1 MPIKQDGR
9 KNNGGHK
16 NAGRKPIKNPKRT
29 GSMRLSD
36 DDWAW
41 LDDPAN
47 GKSRG
52 EIVNRLI
59 AEHRRIAPWVN
70 EVKKTQDSPVGKREP
85 RITPMEN
92 EIGCVLHISAT
103 ARAWQSP
110 TRCIA
115 LRF

>member
-1 MPIKQDGR
+1 MPTKKDGR

-36 DDWAW
+36 ADWAW
-41 LDDPAN
+41 LDNPAN

-52 EIVNRLI
+52 EIVSRFI
-59 AEHRRIAPWVN
+59 AE
-70 EVKKTQDSPVGKREP
+70 KR
-85 RITPMEN
+85 RITPWLN
-92 EIGCVLHISAT
+92 GIVCILHISAT

-110 TRCIA
+110 TLEIA

>member
-52 EIVNRLI
+52 EIVSRLI
-59 AEHRRIAPWVN
+59 AEKRRITPMEN
-70 EVKKTQDSPVGKREP
+70 EVKKTQDSPDGKRGQKNAGSP
-85 RITPMEN
+85 R
-92 EIGCVLHISAT
+92 G
-103 ARAWQSP
+103 
-110 TRCIA
+110 
-115 LRF
+115 